1 MLKKPYFRFQIIQ
14 FESIMKKIFLL
25 ILLLGAF
32 CQQTV
37 ANNANFSIVEEPTI
51 TITINDVIIVSDVE
65 KISQYAKA
73 KNLSE
78 RALEQVK
85 VADKAYQEGVKL
97 LQQAKSQEAIASFK
111 TAFKNYKRAKFNDD
125 ALNFTNI
132 QLAIAHAMSSEAR
145 DRKKVSRYMELITKA
160 IYKEKIWTYNIAI
173 LKSTINQELQ
183 AAELLE
189 SVIKMDKYF
198 FKAYGNLAAVYQT
211 VNEPK
216 KAKKTLSKL
225 STAQEML
232 AEKERKEQ
240 LASAKQKE
248 KTGSQKPV
256 KKEVHPEGIAP
267 TAESLVAKGD
277 AKSVMKHESIAAFDD
292 RTRKKIREG
301 QQAFEEGVALFNN
314 GEYDLASKSFKSSLK
329 KYTQA
334 KVKQATLNYIT
345 VQLAMSYYRS
355 PNDRNKKKVIPL
367 LEGLSKDIYKERDWI
382 YSMAVM
388 YHGLGKT
395 EKSLEL
401 LHMCSDL
408 DQYFLISYQNQ
419 VALYNEQKDL
429 KSAKKSFKNHEKYK
443 DELTQIYK
451 RFVRTGEMQEG
462 VDLSFLDGAIFRISL
477 GEFNEYQLPV
487 DIYLHED
494 LVIVPLGED
503 YFSYTCGNYKSFMKA
518 EAYLKKLALRYPEAH
533 ITAFKDGVRTDFSN
547 SEK

>member
-1 MLKKPYFRFQIIQ
+1 
-14 FESIMKKIFLL
+14 MKKIFLL

-32 CQQTV
+32 CQQKV
-37 ANNANFSIVEEPTI
+37 ANNVNVSIVEEPSVSFS
-51 TITINDVIIVSDVE
+51 INDVIIVSDVE
-65 KISQYAKA
+65 KIAQYAKA

-85 VADKAYQEGVKL
+85 AADKAYVEGVKF

-111 TAFKNYKRAKFNDD
+111 TAFKNYKRAKFNED
-125 ALNFTNI
+125 ALNFSNI

-216 KAKKTLSKL
+216 KAGKTLSKM
-225 STAQEML
+225 SAAQEML

-240 LASAKQKE
+240 LASAKHKE
-248 KTGSQKPV
+248 RNGSQKPV
-256 KKEVHPEGIAP
+256 KKEVHPEGITP
-267 TAESLVAKGD
+267 TPQSLVAKGD
-277 AKSVMKHESIAAFDD
+277 AKSVMKHESIAAFDE

-301 QQAFEEGVALFNN
+301 QLAFEEGVALFNN
-314 GEYDLASKSFKSSLK
+314 GEYDLASKSLKSSLK

-345 VQLAMSYYRS
+345 AQLAMSYYRS

-367 LEGLSKDIYKERDWI
+367 LEGLSKDIYKERDWV

-401 LHMCSDL
+401 LHTCSDL
-408 DQYFLISYQNQ
+408 DKYFLISYQNQ
-419 VALYNEQKDL
+419 IALYNEQKDL

-451 RFVRTGEMQEG
+451 RFVRTGDMQEG
-462 VDLSFLDGAIFRISL
+462 VDLSFLDGAIFRIAL

-487 DIYLHED
+487 DIYLHD
-494 LVIVPLGED
+494 NLVIVPLGED
-503 YFSYTCGNYKSFMKA
+503 YFSYTCGNYETFLKA
-518 EAYLKKLALRYPEAH
+518 EAYLKKLTLRYPEAY

-547 SEK
+547 SEE

>member
-211 VNEPK
+211 INEPK

-240 LASAKQKE
+240 LVLAKQKE

>member
-14 FESIMKKIFLL
+14 LESIMKKIFLL
-25 ILLLGAF
+25 ILLLVAF
-32 CQQTV
+32 SQQTV
-37 ANNANFSIVEEPTI
+37 ANNVNVSIVEEPSVSI
-51 TITINDVIIVSDVE
+51 SVNDIIIVSDVE
-65 KISQYAKA
+65 KIAQYAKA

-85 VADKAYQEGVKL
+85 AADKAYEEGVKL

-111 TAFKNYKRAKFNDD
+111 TAFKNYKRAKFNED
-125 ALNFTNI
+125 ALNFSNI

-189 SVIKMDKYF
+189 SVVKMDKYF

-216 KAKKTLSKL
+216 KASKTLSKL
-225 STAQEML
+225 SAAQEML

-240 LASAKQKE
+240 LASAKYKE
-248 KTGSQKPV
+248 KNGSQKPV

-267 TAESLVAKGD
+267 TPESLVAKGD
-277 AKSVMKHESIAAFDD
+277 AKSVMKHESIAAFDE

-367 LEGLSKDIYKERDWI
+367 LEGLSKDIYKERDWV

-388 YHGLGKT
+388 YYGLGKT

-401 LHMCSDL
+401 LHTCSDL

-429 KSAKKSFKNHEKYK
+429 KSAKKSFKDHEKYK

-451 RFVRTGEMQEG
+451 RFVRTGVMQEG
-462 VDLSFLDGAIFRISL
+462 VDLSFLDGAIFRIAL
-477 GEFNEYQLPV
+477 GEFNEYQLPI

-503 YFSYTCGNYKSFMKA
+503 YFSYTCGNYKTFIKA
-518 EAYLKKLALRYPEAH
+518 EAYLKKLTTRYPEAH

-547 SEK
+547 SEE